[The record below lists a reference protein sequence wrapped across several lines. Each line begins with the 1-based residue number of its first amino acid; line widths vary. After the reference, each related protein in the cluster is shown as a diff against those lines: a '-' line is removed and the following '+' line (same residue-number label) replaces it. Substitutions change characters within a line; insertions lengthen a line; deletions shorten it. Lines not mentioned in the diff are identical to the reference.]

1 MKNKNIDW
9 QGTVANVVVAIAL
22 VNILMISSLQI
33 VVSDDFGSMEYR
45 IIVTIIV
52 LLGMYQQANIVMYE
66 G

>member
-1 MKNKNIDW
+1 M
-9 QGTVANVVVAIAL
+9 ANVVVAIAL
-22 VNILMISSLQI
+22 VNVLMISSLQI